1 MNHNPSPISEAV
13 SDFYEKHGTAF
24 AATRGAPWGV
34 MSLVR
39 ERVKDGDTLIDV
51 GAGNGRLATVL
62 PSTVRYLGL
71 EPSASLRAASAFV
84 LAPYSQAEM
93 REGALPVLSVSD
105 SAADVVA
112 CIAVLHHLTPEERH
126 ASVAELA
133 RILRPGGALILTVW
147 NLHHLPAKSW
157 SVFLASWFR
166 LPLVRGG
173 GLGDT
178 WISWRAE
185 GAEAKRYVHA
195 FIKRELR
202 QLFSGP
208 EWEIE
213 RIEGWKQD
221 APAPIWSATNLVA
234 VIRRT

>member
-13 SDFYEKHGTAF
+13 SEFYEKHGTAF

-39 ERVKDGDTLIDV
+39 ERVKGGEVLIDV

-62 PSTVRYLGL
+62 PPNVRYIGL
-71 EPSASLRAASAFV
+71 EPSASLRAASSFV
-84 LAPYSQAEM
+84 LAPHPHAEM
-93 REGALPVLSVSD
+93 QEGALPALPVAEG
-105 SAADVVA
+105 AADVVA
-112 CIAVLHHLTPEERH
+112 CIAVFHHLSPEERH
-126 ASVAELA
+126 VSVQELA
-133 RILRPGGALILTVW
+133 RILRPGGTLVLTVW

-157 SVFLASWFR
+157 PVFLASWFR

-173 GLGDT
+173 NLGDT
-178 WISWRAE
+178 WIPWRAE
-185 GAEAKRYVHA
+185 GAEAQRYVHA
-195 FIKRELR
+195 FTKRELR

-221 APAPIWSATNLVA
+221 ASSPIWSATNLVA